1 MQMLLMQIVHVLL
14 FFVGP
19 VNFTHIT
26 QDYLTGKSLGKS
38 YDYSKPTEG
47 LYSLN
52 CTCELETQ

>member
-1 MQMLLMQIVHVLL
+1 MQIVHALF

-19 VNFTHIT
+19 VDFTHIT

-38 YDYSKPTEG
+38 YDYSKTTED

-52 CTCELETQ
+52 WTGDLEAQ